1 MSPAS
6 ITDAICLTAQK
17 FSETSKI
24 AVLYTRRYGRV
35 SVIAKGAFRPKSQF
49 WGHLEPLSIS
59 ECVVYMKPA
68 ERLQILGSCRAT
80 IPWTPLTSS
89 LERASY
95 AFAVC
100 EFLYRHTYEGEDGG
114 LFQLTVDVLMRLAQ
128 LPDQEVARQFWGF
141 MLGALEQLGF
151 RPEFDHCDRCRRLPS
166 PEQRVVFDAVA
177 GKIICRHCRREEGR
191 QFILSP
197 EALAELKRRQRN
209 PILEDSEEPLLPGAL
224 NEIANALSEF
234 KVYHVGGG
242 RLRSLAFAQRMSST
256 IGK

>member
-6 ITDAICLTAQK
+6 VTDAICLTAQK

-49 WGHLEPLSIS
+49 WGHLEPLSVS
-59 ECVVYMKPA
+59 ECVVYMKPT

-80 IPWTPLTSS
+80 VPWTPLTKS

-100 EFLYRHTYEGEDGG
+100 EFLYRHTYEGEDGE
-114 LFQLTVDVLMRLAQ
+114 LFQLTVDSLGRMAQ
-128 LPDQEVARQFWGF
+128 LPDRDVARQFWGF
-141 MLGALEQLGF
+141 MLGALAQLGF
-151 RPEFDHCDRCRRLPS
+151 RPEFDHCERCRRVPS
-166 PEQRVVFDAVA
+166 TDQRVVFDAVA

-197 EALAELKRRQRN
+197 EALAELKRRQLD
-209 PILEDSEEPLLPGAL
+209 PILGDSEAALPPRAL
-224 NEIANALSEF
+224 DEIVNALSEF

-242 RLRSLAFAQRMSST
+242 RLRSLAFAQRMSSE
-256 IGK
+256 IGI